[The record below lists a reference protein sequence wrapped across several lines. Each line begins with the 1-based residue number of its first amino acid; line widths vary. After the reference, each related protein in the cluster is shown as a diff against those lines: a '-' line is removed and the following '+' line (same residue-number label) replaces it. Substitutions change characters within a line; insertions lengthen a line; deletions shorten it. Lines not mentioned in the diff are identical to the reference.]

1 MALVRTAS
9 PRTPV
14 AEVAKGPLSA
24 LGEAAALWAH
34 PAGGVRAAAFGEA
47 DRREGASLR
56 AVLSSLP
63 MPGDLPEGLPGP
75 WFGAAAFDGTAGP
88 EWRGF
93 APLRFTLPSL
103 LAWSEGGRHFL
114 AGFGDGAE
122 ARLDDAR
129 RKLEARQQDAGA
141 GDPGAAPSISARRL
155 RRPDDRARWDAL
167 VARAL
172 QAIAAGSLHKVVLA
186 RAVDV
191 EARAEIDT
199 SALLA
204 ALEARYPAC
213 RAFLVRGEK
222 GSAFLGATPEVLCRI
237 DGDRVFTEALAGSAQ
252 PGGAAALLGSRKD
265 LREHRWVVD
274 HIVAALAGLGSGVLR
289 KPEPGL
295 RTLANVVHLH
305 TPISA
310 RLAPG
315 RGVADVAAALHPTPA
330 VAGVPAGAALEFLA
344 QHEQLDRGLY
354 AGLVGWVGPD
364 RAELA
369 VALRCALV
377 RGPHA
382 RLFVG
387 AGIVEGSS
395 AASEW
400 AETELKAHAL
410 LDALGVAP

>member
-14 AEVAKGPLSA
+14 AEVAKGPLVA

-56 AVLSSLP
+56 TVLSSLP

-75 WFGAAAFDGTAGP
+75 WFGAAAFDGTTGP
-88 EWRGF
+88 DWRGF
-93 APLRFTLPSL
+93 AALRFTLPSL
-103 LAWSEGGRHFL
+103 LAWTEGSRHFL
-114 AGFGDGAE
+114 AAFGDGAE
-122 ARLDDAR
+122 ARLTEAR
-129 RKLEARQQDAGA
+129 RKLDAGVVRPA
-141 GDPGAAPSISARRL
+141 PPQGASISARRL
-155 RRPDDRARWDAL
+155 RHPDERRHWDAL

-172 QAIAAGSLHKVVLA
+172 EAIASGSLNKVVLA

-191 EARAEIDT
+191 ETGAKIET

-204 ALEARYPAC
+204 ALEERYPAC
-213 RAFLVRGEK
+213 RAFLVRGED

-237 DGDRVFTEALAGSAQ
+237 HGDRVFTEALAGSAQ

-274 HIVAALAGLGSGVLR
+274 HLVAALAGLGSGVLR

-330 VAGVPAGAALEFLA
+330 VAGVPAAAALDFLA
-344 QHEQLDRGLY
+344 QHEELDRGLY

-377 RGPHA
+377 RGTQA

-395 AASEW
+395 AESEW

>member
-14 AEVAKGPLSA
+14 AEVAKGPLST
-24 LGEAAALWAH
+24 LGVASALWAH
-34 PAGGVRAAAFGEA
+34 PAGGLRAAAFGEA
-47 DRREGASLR
+47 ERREGASLR
-56 AVLSSLP
+56 AVLSSLA
-63 MPGDLPEGLPGP
+63 MPGDLPEGMPGP
-75 WFGAAAFDGTAGP
+75 WFGATSFDGALGP
-88 EWRGF
+88 DWRGF
-93 APLRFTLPSL
+93 APLRFTLPAL
-103 LAWSEGGRHFL
+103 LAWTTGSRHFL
-114 AGFGDGAE
+114 AAFGDGAS
-122 ARLDDAR
+122 ARLDEAR
-129 RKLEARQQDAGA
+129 RKLEAR
-141 GDPGAAPSISARRL
+141 DPASSVEPEWPASFARRL
-155 RRPDDRARWDAL
+155 RRTDDRRHWDAL

-172 QAIAAGSLHKVVLA
+172 DAIASGTLDKVVLA
-186 RAVDV
+186 RAIDV
-191 EARAEIDT
+191 ECGAEIET

-204 ALEARYPAC
+204 TLEARYPAC
-213 RAFLVRGEK
+213 RSFLVRGND

-237 DGDRVFTEALAGSAQ
+237 EGDHVFTEALAGSAQ

-274 HIVAALAGLGSGVLR
+274 HLLAALSGIASGVLR

-330 VAGVPAGAALEFLA
+330 VAGVPASAALRFLA
-344 QHEQLDRGLY
+344 KHEQLDRGLY

-369 VALRCALV
+369 VALRCALL
-377 RGPHA
+377 RGPQA

-387 AGIVEGSS
+387 AGIVDGSS
-395 AASEW
+395 AESEW

>member
-9 PRTPV
+9 PRTPI
-14 AEVAKGPLSA
+14 AEVAQGPGSA

-34 PAGGVRAAAFGEA
+34 PDAGLRAAAFGEA

-56 AVLSSLP
+56 TVLSSLP
-63 MPGDLPEGLPGP
+63 MPDDLPEGLPGP
-75 WFGAAAFDGTAGP
+75 WFGAASFQGAPGAD
-88 EWRGF
+88 WRGF

-103 LAWSEGGRHFL
+103 LAWTEGGRHFL
-114 AGFGDGAE
+114 AAFGDGAA

-129 RKLEARQQDAGA
+129 RKLDLPAPQRARA
-141 GDPGAAPSISARRL
+141 SISARRL
-155 RRPDDRARWDAL
+155 RRPDEKQRWEAL

-172 QAIAAGSLHKVVLA
+172 AAIASGALSKVVLA
-186 RAVDV
+186 RAIEV
-191 EARAEIDT
+191 ECGAEIDT
-199 SALLA
+199 AVLLA

-213 RAFLVRGEK
+213 RAFLVRGSD
-222 GSAFLGATPEVLCRI
+222 GSAFLGATPEVLCRVE
-237 DGDRVFTEALAGSAQ
+237 GDRVFTEALAGSAQ
-252 PGGAAALLGSRKD
+252 PGSAAALLGSRKD

-274 HIVAALAGLGSGVLR
+274 HILAALSGLASGVVR
-289 KPEPGL
+289 EPEPGL

-315 RGVADVAAALHPTPA
+315 RSVADVAAALHPTPA
-330 VAGVPAGAALEFLA
+330 VAGVPAGAALRFLA

-354 AGLVGWVGPD
+354 AGLVGWVGPG

-377 RGPHA
+377 RGSQA

-387 AGIVEGSS
+387 AGIVEGS
-395 AASEW
+395 AAEAEW
-400 AETELKAHAL
+400 AEMELKARAL